1 MLPSTLT
8 IAARAPRR
16 SRARR
21 RRSRRAIS
29 VYSRVSRAMGV
40 IRVVSPLPSFAPF
53 LTLGLISFSSR
64 NYSQVRPAQMQ
75 MHIRQ
80 IPPPNSA
87 RRTGAQPP
95 SEPNINSNIHIHPLP
110 PRRAAAAAARRRLH
124 TRLPAAERPVHVPHI
139 RPLRDARVQLPAPL
153 IPVPLV
159 VVFVFVVAVVVVG
172 SAPPVGCT
180 GFHSPIPRT
189 RC

>member
-1 MLPSTLT
+1 MWSVPFLPFL
-8 IAARAPRR
+8 
-16 SRARR
+16 
-21 RRSRRAIS
+21 
-29 VYSRVSRAMGV
+29 Y
-40 IRVVSPLPSFAPF
+40 PF
-53 LTLGLISFSSR
+53 LTIGLISFSSR

-95 SEPNINSNIHIHPLP
+95 SKPNINSNIHIHPLP
-110 PRRAAAAAARRRLH
+110 PRRAAAAAAAAAARRRLH

-139 RPLRDARVQLPAPL
+139 RSLRDPRVQLPAPP

-159 VVFVFVVAVVVVG
+159 LLVVVLVAVVVVG
-172 SAPPVGCT
+172 PAPPVGRPR
-180 GFHSPIPRT
+180 FHSPIPRT